1 MKKLALL
8 LLVFATFSISIF
20 AQEEKTEETPQ
31 FQEAEKKVDEAL
43 KYYKEKYEFLADS
56 KGQFDYFDIVQ
67 KASAEAIT
75 DLNCQISINK
85 VLKDDKGF
93 NKGKVFSDYCV
104 FSLGKDV
111 TFSNLKKYSL
121 KLPVIRGGIWENG
134 RMQYKIFLTENE
146 DQSVKIEIKGEISG
160 MESFVTGE
168 VHFWKSN
175 GFLET
180 KILENI
186 KKKLGFP
193 FEEVQL
199 KED

>member
-1 MKKLALL
+1 MNKLILL
-8 LLVFATFSISIF
+8 LFAAASFSTCLF
-20 AQEEKTEETPQ
+20 AQETEEKPQ
-31 FQEAEKKVDEAL
+31 FQEEEKKVDEAL
-43 KYYKEKYEFLADS
+43 KYYKEKYEYLADS
-56 KGQFDYFDIVQ
+56 KGQFDYFDIVR
-67 KASAEAIT
+67 KAAIESVSEI
-75 DLNCQISINK
+75 NCQITVDK

-104 FSLGKDV
+104 FSLGKDE
-111 TFSNLKKYSL
+111 TFGNLKKYSY
-121 KLPVIRGGIWENG
+121 KVPVIRGGIWENG

-146 DQSVKIEIKGEISG
+146 DQSVKIEIKGELSG

-175 GFLET
+175 GFFESRMLE
-180 KILENI
+180 LI

-193 FEEVQL
+193 FEEVKL

>member
-1 MKKLALL
+1 MKNLILL
-8 LLVFATFSISIF
+8 LFATFSLSVNVF
-20 AQEEKTEETPQ
+20 AQEEVPQ

-43 KYYKEKYEFLADS
+43 KYFKEKYEYLADS

-67 KASAEAIT
+67 KASVDAIT
-75 DLNCQISINK
+75 ELNCQISLNK

-104 FSLGKDV
+104 FSLGKEE
-111 TFSNLKKYSL
+111 TFGNLKKYSY
-121 KLPVIRGGIWENG
+121 KVPVIRGGIWENG
-134 RMQYKIFLTENE
+134 RIQYKVFLTENE
-146 DQSVKIEIKGEISG
+146 DQSVKIEIKGELSG

-175 GFLET
+175 GFMET
-180 KILENI
+180 RLLENI

>member
-1 MKKLALL
+1 MKKLLL
-8 LLVFATFSISIF
+8 LLLAISSLSSNLF
-20 AQEEKTEETPQ
+20 AQEEDKPQ
-31 FQEAEKKVDEAL
+31 FEEAEKKIDESL
-43 KYYKEKYEFLADS
+43 KFFKEKYEYLADS
-56 KGQFDYFDIVQ
+56 KGQFDYFDLVQ

-75 DLNCQISINK
+75 ETNCQISVNK
-85 VLKDDKGF
+85 VLKDEKGF

-104 FSLGKDV
+104 FSLGKEE
-111 TFSNLKKYSL
+111 TFGNLKKYSL
-121 KLPVIRGGIWENG
+121 KVPVIRGGIWENG
-134 RMQYKIFLTENE
+134 RMQYKVLLTENE
-146 DQSVKIEIKGEISG
+146 DQSVNIEVKGEISG

-193 FEEVQL
+193 FEEVKL
-199 KED
+199 RED